1 MISSALVLAVACVLL
16 RAVSTERAVTCDDSQ
31 NVHRLS
37 CDLGVVVVQSALY
50 GRVDKLICSEGRPA
64 EQLTNTHCSLSGVK
78 ERIQTRCD
86 GKSQCELNT
95 DFFRSSDPCV
105 GTYKYL
111 ETNYTCFP
119 ANQVVACEHSLA
131 YLYCDD
137 GQVISVYGAHYGRH
151 DSVTCAYKR
160 PQSQI
165 QNTDCYNPTAKVAQ
179 SCNGKSSCVV
189 RASNS
194 EFGDPCVGTYK
205 YLEVA
210 YICQYE

>member
-1 MISSALVLAVACVLL
+1 MVSLCCRCAS
-16 RAVSTERAVTCDDSQ
+16 VSTERAVTCDDSQ

-37 CDLGVVVVQSALY
+37 CDLGVVVVVQSALY

-119 ANQVVACEHSLA
+119 A
-131 YLYCDD
+131 
-137 GQVISVYGAHYGRH
+137 
-151 DSVTCAYKR
+151 
-160 PQSQI
+160 
-165 QNTDCYNPTAKVAQ
+165 
-179 SCNGKSSCVV
+179 
-189 RASNS
+189 S
-194 EFGDPCVGTYK
+194 EFYFICIYK
-205 YLEVA
+205 LSWAVVHSYIYLSNFLKKLCFSSSILLVLLIHCSKKLKEHFENTSALNVKKKKKKKMLDIHPNMDREMSQEQKDA
-210 YICQYE
+210 PLLMKP